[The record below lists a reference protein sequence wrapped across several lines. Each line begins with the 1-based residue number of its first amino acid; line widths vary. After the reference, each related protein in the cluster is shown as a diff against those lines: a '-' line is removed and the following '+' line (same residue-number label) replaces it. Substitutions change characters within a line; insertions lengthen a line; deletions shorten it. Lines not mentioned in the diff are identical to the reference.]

1 MSENIAA
8 EQEWRFQVN
17 PWIAMIP
24 IMLSIFMFALD
35 ETISNVALPHM
46 AGSFSVSQHESTWII
61 TSYLVAS
68 GVMIPTVDF
77 LCKLMGRKQYFLL
90 SIVIFTAASVLC
102 GLSTSMPMMLVSR
115 IIQGIGGGPM
125 MPISQSILL
134 QAFPSEQKGRAMAVF
149 AFAVMTTSILGP
161 TVGGFLVDNL
171 SWQWIFI
178 INLPAGIVSLM
189 LVERA
194 IKQERTRRVSKRVDI
209 VGLSFLVLWLLNMQI
224 VLDKGQQYDWF
235 GTPWICVL
243 TFISVFS
250 MIFFFVWELEYEHAI
265 VNLRV
270 FKDKNFVI
278 GTILGS
284 FINMI
289 IYVTIVQLPAYLQ
302 SIMGYTATLSG
313 LSLAPRAIS
322 CIVMLFIVGELVNYV
337 DNRLLISIG
346 FAILGIATFMYAG
359 ISVSTS
365 FSYIVFPNVLLGVGV
380 ILTFIPISALTLGTL
395 PKSEM
400 SNGAG
405 LHSLSKC
412 VATAFITSLSSTFV
426 ARLSQLHQTYLVD
439 NMSHFNPIF
448 LHRLE
453 AMTSS
458 LMTNFSSV
466 VAAKKANVM
475 LYNQLLEQS
484 KVYAFVDVFQLFA
497 LIAFLLT
504 PLAFFLKIKKEKKE
518 KQAQS

>member
-1 MSENIAA
+1 MSSSVSELPEIKQIPVWLVALA
-8 EQEWRFQVN
+8 IMVPTSF
-17 PWIAMIP
+17 AM
-24 IMLSIFMFALD
+24 LATSA
-35 ETISNVALPHM
+35 TNVALPHI
-46 AGSFSVSQHESTWII
+46 AGSFGSTHEEVNWVI
-61 TSYLVAS
+61 TSY
-68 GVMIPTVDF
+68 MIANAILLPLTGWF
-77 LCKLMGRKQYFLL
+77 ENIMGRKNFLKIFIMIFICG
-90 SIVIFTAASVLC
+90 SIVCLFAQNLN
-102 GLSTSMPMMLVSR
+102 MLILGRV
-115 IIQGIGGGPM
+115 IQGIGGGPM

-518 KQAQS
+518 KQVQS

>member
-1 MSENIAA
+1 MSSSVSELPEIKQIPVWLVALA
-8 EQEWRFQVN
+8 IMVPTSF
-17 PWIAMIP
+17 AM
-24 IMLSIFMFALD
+24 LATSA
-35 ETISNVALPHM
+35 TNVALPHI
-46 AGSFSVSQHESTWII
+46 AGSFGSTHEEVNWVI
-61 TSYLVAS
+61 TSY
-68 GVMIPTVDF
+68 MIANAILLPLTGWF
-77 LCKLMGRKQYFLL
+77 ENIMGRKNFLKIFIMIFICG
-90 SIVIFTAASVLC
+90 SIICLMAQNLN
-102 GLSTSMPMMLVSR
+102 MLILGRV
-115 IIQGIGGGPM
+115 IQGIGGGPM

-178 INLPAGIVSLM
+178 INLPAGIISLM
-189 LVERA
+189 LVEQA

-302 SIMGYTATLSG
+302 SVMGYTATLSG

-346 FAILGIATFMYAG
+346 FAILGISTFMYAG

-448 LHRLE
+448 LHRFE
-453 AMTSS
+453 SIASS

-466 VAAKKANVM
+466 IASKKANVI

-504 PLAFFLKIKKEKKE
+504 PLAFFLKIKKEKNE
-518 KQAQS
+518 NQAQS

>member
-1 MSENIAA
+1 MSSSVSELPEIKQIPVWLVALA
-8 EQEWRFQVN
+8 IMVPTSF
-17 PWIAMIP
+17 AM
-24 IMLSIFMFALD
+24 LATSA
-35 ETISNVALPHM
+35 TNVALPHI
-46 AGSFSVSQHESTWII
+46 AGSFGSTHEEVNWVI
-61 TSYLVAS
+61 TSY
-68 GVMIPTVDF
+68 MIANAILLPLTGWF
-77 LCKLMGRKQYFLL
+77 ENIMGRKNFLKIFIMIFICG
-90 SIVIFTAASVLC
+90 SIICFMAQNLN
-102 GLSTSMPMMLVSR
+102 MLILGRV
-115 IIQGIGGGPM
+115 IQGIGGGPM

-518 KQAQS
+518 KQVQS

>member
-1 MSENIAA
+1 MSSSVSELPEIKQIPVWLVALA
-8 EQEWRFQVN
+8 IMVPTSF
-17 PWIAMIP
+17 AM
-24 IMLSIFMFALD
+24 LATSA
-35 ETISNVALPHM
+35 TNVALPHI
-46 AGSFSVSQHESTWII
+46 AGSFGSTHEEVNWVI
-61 TSYLVAS
+61 TSY
-68 GVMIPTVDF
+68 MIANAILLPLTGWF
-77 LCKLMGRKQYFLL
+77 ENIMGRKNFLKIFIMIFICG
-90 SIVIFTAASVLC
+90 SIICLFAQNLN
-102 GLSTSMPMMLVSR
+102 MLILGRV
-115 IIQGIGGGPM
+115 IQGIGGGPM
-125 MPISQSILL
+125 MPLSQSILL

-189 LVERA
+189 LIERA

-518 KQAQS
+518 KQVQS

>member
-1 MSENIAA
+1 MSSSVSELPEIKQIPVWLVALA
-8 EQEWRFQVN
+8 IMVPTSF
-17 PWIAMIP
+17 AM
-24 IMLSIFMFALD
+24 LATSA
-35 ETISNVALPHM
+35 TNVALPHI
-46 AGSFSVSQHESTWII
+46 AGSFGSTHEEVNWVI
-61 TSYLVAS
+61 TSY
-68 GVMIPTVDF
+68 MIANAILLPLTGWF
-77 LCKLMGRKQYFLL
+77 ENIMGRKNFLKIFIMIFICG
-90 SIVIFTAASVLC
+90 SIICLMAQNLN
-102 GLSTSMPMMLVSR
+102 MLILGRV
-115 IIQGIGGGPM
+115 IQGIGGGPM

-518 KQAQS
+518 KQVQS

>member
-1 MSENIAA
+1 MSSSVSELPEIKQIPVWLVALA
-8 EQEWRFQVN
+8 IMVPTSF
-17 PWIAMIP
+17 AM
-24 IMLSIFMFALD
+24 LATSA
-35 ETISNVALPHM
+35 TNVALPHI
-46 AGSFSVSQHESTWII
+46 AGSFGSTHEEVNWVI
-61 TSYLVAS
+61 TSY
-68 GVMIPTVDF
+68 MIANAILLPLTGWF
-77 LCKLMGRKQYFLL
+77 ENIMGRKNFLKIFIMIFICG
-90 SIVIFTAASVLC
+90 SIICLFAQNLN
-102 GLSTSMPMMLVSR
+102 MLILGRV
-115 IIQGIGGGPM
+115 IQGIGGGPM
-125 MPISQSILL
+125 MPLSQSILL

-189 LVERA
+189 LIERA

-504 PLAFFLKIKKEKKE
+504 PLAFFLKIKKEKNE
-518 KQAQS
+518 NQAQS

>member
-1 MSENIAA
+1 
-8 EQEWRFQVN
+8 
-17 PWIAMIP
+17 
-24 IMLSIFMFALD
+24 
-35 ETISNVALPHM
+35 
-46 AGSFSVSQHESTWII
+46 
-61 TSYLVAS
+61 
-68 GVMIPTVDF
+68 
-77 LCKLMGRKQYFLL
+77 
-90 SIVIFTAASVLC
+90 
-102 GLSTSMPMMLVSR
+102 
-115 IIQGIGGGPM
+115 
-125 MPISQSILL
+125 
-134 QAFPSEQKGRAMAVF
+134 
-149 AFAVMTTSILGP
+149 
-161 TVGGFLVDNL
+161 
-171 SWQWIFI
+171 
-178 INLPAGIVSLM
+178 
-189 LVERA
+189 
-194 IKQERTRRVSKRVDI
+194 
-209 VGLSFLVLWLLNMQI
+209 
-224 VLDKGQQYDWF
+224 
-235 GTPWICVL
+235 
-243 TFISVFS
+243 

>member
-1 MSENIAA
+1 MSSSVSELPEIKQIPVWLVALA
-8 EQEWRFQVN
+8 IMVPTSF
-17 PWIAMIP
+17 AM
-24 IMLSIFMFALD
+24 LATSA
-35 ETISNVALPHM
+35 TNVALPHI
-46 AGSFSVSQHESTWII
+46 AGSFGSTHEEVNWVI
-61 TSYLVAS
+61 TSY
-68 GVMIPTVDF
+68 MIANAILLPLTGWF
-77 LCKLMGRKQYFLL
+77 ENIMGRKNFLKIFIMIFICG
-90 SIVIFTAASVLC
+90 SIVCLFAQNLN
-102 GLSTSMPMMLVSR
+102 MLILGRV
-115 IIQGIGGGPM
+115 IQGIGGGPM